1 MSSEGDEVE
10 VGCLGRDL
18 ATDKQFGKDTDRRGG
33 THLVLVSGDR
43 AGAMIVADEASSGG
57 DRQVHTEPL
66 VAALGGSPRSDRFDV
81 LDEVLRH
88 EACHRRDGVKS
99 CSKLTVVQKPV
110 LQYML
115 TETAGT
121 KGQIVLTFQKV
132 VS

>member
-1 MSSEGDEVE
+1 MV
-10 VGCLGRDL
+10 
-18 ATDKQFGKDTDRRGG
+18 
-33 THLVLVSGDR
+33 
-43 AGAMIVADEASSGG
+43 VADEASSGG

-81 LDEVLRH
+81 LDEVLRR

-121 KGQIVLTFQKV
+121 KEQIVLTFQKV